1 MLLMAIP
8 DRKTRR
14 WSRIEY
20 DRLIDLGV
28 FQPGDPIELIGG
40 ELLVAEPQG
49 APHYTSIQK
58 TARALER
65 AFVPSWNTRTQG
77 PMGLDD
83 ESEPEPDV
91 AVVPGEPEDY
101 GSAHPSGAALV
112 VEVSESSLA
121 FDRGHKG
128 SVYARAGIQDYWI
141 VNLVDRVLEVY
152 REPAPDAA
160 APFGASYA
168 RREVF
173 DPTSQV
179 SPLAAPH
186 ARIQVRDLFAA

>member
-1 MLLMAIP
+1 MPVMATYE
-8 DRKTRR
+8 RRTRR

-20 DRLIDLGV
+20 ERLIDLGV

-58 TARALER
+58 TARVLER
-65 AFVPSWNTRTQG
+65 AFGRSWNVRTQG
-77 PMGLDD
+77 PMGLDE

-91 AVVPGEPEDY
+91 AVVPGKPEDY
-101 GSAHPSGAALV
+101 GSSHPSRADLV

-121 FDRGHKG
+121 FDRGHKA
-128 SVYARAGIQDYWI
+128 SVYARAGIPDYWI
-141 VNLVDRVLEVY
+141 VNLVDGVLEMY

-168 RREVF
+168 RREVL
-173 DPTSQV
+173 DPSRQV
-179 SPLAAPH
+179 SPLAAPD
-186 ARIQVRDLFAA
+186 ASIRVRDLFA

>member
-1 MLLMAIP
+1 MAMHE
-8 DRKTRR
+8 RRTRR

-20 DRLIDLGV
+20 ERLIDLGV

-58 TARALER
+58 TARVLER
-65 AFVPSWNTRTQG
+65 AFGPSWNVRTQG
-77 PMGLDD
+77 PMGLDE

-91 AVVPGEPEDY
+91 AVVTGEPEDY
-101 GSAHPSGAALV
+101 GRAHPSRADLV

-128 SVYARAGIQDYWI
+128 SVYARAGIADYWV
-141 VNLVDRVLEVY
+141 VNLVDRILEVY
-152 REPAPDAA
+152 RDPAPDAV
-160 APFGASYA
+160 APFGARYA
-168 RREVF
+168 TREVL
-173 DPTSQV
+173 DPSRQI
-179 SPLAAPH
+179 SPLEASH
-186 ARIQVRDLFAA
+186 ARIHVRDLFA

>member
-1 MLLMAIP
+1 MPVMAIHE
-8 DRKTRR
+8 RRTRR

-20 DRLIDLGV
+20 ERLIDLGV
-28 FQPGDPIELIGG
+28 FQTGDPIELIGG

-58 TARALER
+58 TARVLET
-65 AFVPSWNTRTQG
+65 AFGPSWNVRTQG
-77 PMGLDD
+77 PMGLDE

-91 AVVPGEPEDY
+91 AVVPGDPEDY
-101 GSAHPSGAALV
+101 GTSHPSRAALV

-128 SVYARAGIQDYWI
+128 SVYARAGILDYWI
-141 VNLVDRVLEVY
+141 VNLVDRVLELN
-152 REPAPDAA
+152 REPASDAA

-168 RREVF
+168 RREVL
-173 DPTSQV
+173 DPSRQV

-186 ARIQVRDLFAA
+186 ASIHVRALFA